1 MEITIISIFPEIF
14 ESFLNT
20 SLIQKAQENWIITF
34 NLINPRDF
42 CEDKHQKIDDEIYGG
57 WKWMLLKAQPL
68 ISAIEWVIKTK
79 KLEHSDFSILFPSP
93 SRELFNQKISYGLSK
108 KEHLIFLCGRYEG
121 IDARVE
127 TYIQQKYP
135 QHRRKISLGQFIVLG
150 GELPSMVMIEAI
162 TRLIP
167 WVIKEKQSRIHES
180 YALQEGMNNLEAPNY
195 TRPEEIY
202 GLHVPETLLS
212 WDSALIEQRRNEN
225 SQQL

>member
-1 MEITIISIFPEIF
+1 
-14 ESFLNT
+14 
-20 SLIQKAQENWIITF
+20 
-34 NLINPRDF
+34 
-42 CEDKHQKIDDEIYGG
+42 
-57 WKWMLLKAQPL
+57 
-68 ISAIEWVIKTK
+68 
-79 KLEHSDFSILFPSP
+79 
-93 SRELFNQKISYGLSK
+93 
-108 KEHLIFLCGRYEG
+108 
-121 IDARVE
+121 
-127 TYIQQKYP
+127 
-135 QHRRKISLGQFIVLG
+135 
-150 GELPSMVMIEAI
+150 MVMIEAI